1 MLPTL
6 FNHLWQSTL
15 FAALAG
21 LLTLA
26 LRKNHARVRHAV
38 WSAASIKFLIPI
50 SFLMSLGGAI
60 PWRAAP
66 QLVATS
72 PNAVVVMDA
81 VSQPFTWSVIQQPVE
96 RSVWSADAILLAI
109 WLCGVIGIGVS
120 WYVRWRRI
128 RAVVRAG
135 SAVALDLSVDTIV
148 CDGSVEPGVF
158 GVFRPVLILPH
169 GLFERL
175 TPASLDAVIAH
186 ELCHLRHR
194 DNLVAA
200 IQMLVETV
208 FWFHPVVWWI
218 GKRMVEE
225 RERACDEEV
234 LRTRCQPKAYADA
247 ILGVCRLYVESPL
260 PCVAGVTGA
269 DLKKRIRD
277 IMANRQMSGLS
288 GGRKVLLA
296 AAAMMALTVPV
307 VIGLVDVSQV
317 HAQSAENPTF
327 EAATVKPHVGG
338 RDRNTL
344 VPPTA
349 LPGGRFVSR
358 FPLMILVSYAY
369 RIPLNAGANGRLTG
383 IPNWVQG
390 TTIYDVEATSAMP
403 PGLSVQ
409 ARDDRVRAMV
419 QALLVD
425 RFKLVMRREPKEMPV
440 YALIVAKG
448 GPKLQH
454 ADIDEKDCPEAT
466 LAPLGPQ
473 TASTPMPDVCHAFS
487 GGMGRGLH
495 ARAATITDLAAFVG
509 GWTDR
514 PLQDKTGIQGL
525 YRFDQTKGFL
535 AMNAPPPDPTSP
547 LADEPTVSEMFAG
560 LGLKMEPQQ
569 GVADVWVIEHME
581 KPSPD
586 GHVSDSVNPR
596 R

>member
-1 MLPTL
+1 MIPTL

-15 FAALAG
+15 FAALAA

-38 WSAASIKFLIPI
+38 WLAASIKFLIPI
-50 SFLMSLGGAI
+50 SLLMSLGGAI

-96 RSVWSADAILLAI
+96 RSVWSADAILQAI

-128 RAVVRAG
+128 RALVRTG
-135 SAVALDLSVDTIV
+135 SAVALGLPVDTIV
-148 CDGSVEPGVF
+148 CNSSVEPGVF
-158 GVFRPVLILPH
+158 GIVRPVLILPK

-194 DNLVAA
+194 DNFVAA
-200 IQMLVETV
+200 IQMCVETV
-208 FWFHPVVWWI
+208 FWFHPLVWWV
-218 GKRMVEE
+218 GKRMLDE

-234 LRTRCQPKAYADA
+234 LRTRCQPRVYADA
-247 ILGVCRLYVESPL
+247 ILRVCRLYVESPL

-269 DLKKRIRD
+269 DLKKRIQD

-296 AAAMMALTVPV
+296 AAAMLALTVPV

-317 HAQSAENPTF
+317 RAQSADNPTF
-327 EAATVKPHVGG
+327 EAATVKLHVGG
-338 RDRNTL
+338 TDRNTL

-383 IPNWVQG
+383 IPNWIQG

-440 YALIVAKG
+440 YALVVAKG
-448 GPKLQH
+448 GPKLQR

-473 TASTPMPDVCHAFS
+473 TASTPMPNLCHAIE

-495 ARAATITDLAAFVG
+495 ARAVTMADLAAFVG
-509 GWTDR
+509 GWADR

-535 AMNAPPPDPTSP
+535 SMNAPPPDPTGP

-560 LGLKMEPQQ
+560 LGLKMEPQK
-569 GVADVWVIEHME
+569 GVADVWVIERME